1 MVRLDANERNILY
14 ALLTVKHP
22 GTADE
27 LVQAVDGLHG
37 SDPRMERVLESLR
50 GKLESPELDD
60 DAVASLAAA
69 AGNGELL
76 SPRPYS
82 IGQI

>member
-1 MVRLDANERNILY
+1 MVRLDVNERNILY

-22 GTADE
+22 GTAAE
-27 LVQAVDGLHG
+27 LVQAVDSLHG
-37 SDPRMERVLESLR
+37 SDPRMERALESLR
-50 GKLESPELDD
+50 EKLECPELDD
-60 DAVASLAAA
+60 GAVASLAAA

-82 IGQI
+82 IGLI